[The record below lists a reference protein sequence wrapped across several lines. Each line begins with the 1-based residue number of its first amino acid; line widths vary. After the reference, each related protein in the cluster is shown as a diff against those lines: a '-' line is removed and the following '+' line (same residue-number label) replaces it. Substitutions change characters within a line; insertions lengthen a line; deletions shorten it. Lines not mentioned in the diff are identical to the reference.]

1 MLWANKGITVIRM
14 RTDQHTNHSR
24 AACRTIIVNLNSRGR
39 MTVSRKTTEL
49 RLALELL
56 MIMIIVS
63 LLSGCGGSSSIT
75 QPPSSDQ
82 GNGSDA
88 DITGQLAVWISD
100 GMVAV
105 NEYTRSQKFGGM
117 MIFTRLENG
126 TVHIAI
132 QSNKEGY
139 LSLGIRPEEKMQG
152 GDIITCV
159 MDGTQARIYDTYSI
173 GIFDPHPEDTTQG
186 GSDDIMEA
194 SGSRQNGLTTFE
206 FKRRLDTKD
215 MRDKPL
221 VAGNNPFMWAIGP
234 STGITARHSSRGF
247 DILIIK

>member
-1 MLWANKGITVIRM
+1 MMLIFVA
-14 RTDQHTNHSR
+14 
-24 AACRTIIVNLNSRGR
+24 
-39 MTVSRKTTEL
+39 
-49 RLALELL
+49 
-56 MIMIIVS
+56 
-63 LLSGCGGSSSIT
+63 LLSGCGGSSST
-75 QPPSSDQ
+75 TLPPSSDQ
-82 GNGSDA
+82 GSGSDA
-88 DITGQLAVWISD
+88 DITGQLAAWTSD

-105 NEYTRSQKFGGM
+105 NEYARSQKFGDIV
-117 MIFTRLENG
+117 IFTRLENG
-126 TVHIAI
+126 MVHIAI

-159 MDGTQARIYDTYSI
+159 MAGTQARIYDTYSI
-173 GIFDPHPEDTTQG
+173 GTFGPHPEDTTQG

-215 MRDKPL
+215 MRDKAL
-221 VAGNNPFMWAIGP
+221 VAGNNPIMWAIGP
-234 STGITARHSSRGF
+234 SADITARHSSRGF